1 MPITDGTNIS
11 TTGFIAGGGTIT
23 TIATSPANSIPV
35 SSRFAVLTGAGIAT
49 CTIGSGTSNG
59 QEVTIL
65 NIGAACTITSAAGGT
80 AINSTLASL
89 GIHRLIWESSTSLWY
104 QQT

>member
-1 MPITDGTNIS
+1 MPITDGTNIVS
-11 TTGFIAGGGTIT
+11 SGFIGGGGTIT
-23 TIATSPANSIPV
+23 TIATSPANVVPV
-35 SSRFAVLTGAGIAT
+35 TQRFAVLTGAGIAT
-49 CTIGSGTSNG
+49 CTIGSGSVNG
-59 QEVTIL
+59 QELTIL

-89 GIHRLIWESSTSLWY
+89 GIHRLVWESSTSLWY